1 MKVAILTGNQ
11 PRHLGLINTIT
22 EVAEEVF
29 AICETTSVLAEMA
42 PNFREKPDV
51 YQLYFKQ
58 VFKAENEI
66 FGYTNFSKPK
76 VQILPIAY
84 GDLSFLL
91 PKTLKPVLEA
101 DFIIVYGS
109 SFIKGTLCDKLIEK
123 KAINLHIGVSPYYRG
138 AACNFWALFDD
149 NPHLVGATVHFLSK
163 RLDSGDILYHALP
176 KPRENPFIFSMWAV
190 KAAHL
195 SIRDK
200 IKDSSITAHKSLEQN
215 KNDEIRYSKIS
226 DFDEKVAG
234 DYLKSEKKISLTM
247 DPTKYQS
254 YVDPVFY

>member
-1 MKVAILTGNQ
+1 MKVAVITGNQ
-11 PRHLGLINTIT
+11 PRHLGLINSIA
-22 EVAEEVF
+22 EVSEEVF
-29 AICETTSVLAEMA
+29 AICETTSVLSEMGPA
-42 PNFREKPDV
+42 FREKPDV
-51 YQLYFKQ
+51 IQLYFKQ

-66 FGYTNFSKPK
+66 FGYANFLKPK
-76 VQILPIAY
+76 VRILPIAY

-91 PKTLKPVLEA
+91 PNILKPVLEA

-109 SFIKGTLCDKLIEK
+109 SFIKGTLCDKLIDK

-138 AACNFWALFDD
+138 AACNFWALYDD

-163 RLDSGDILYHALP
+163 KLDSGDILYHALP

-200 IKDSSITAHKSLEQN
+200 IKNSSITAHKSMEQN

-226 DFDEKVAG
+226 DFNEKVAG
-234 DYLKSEKKISLTM
+234 DYLQREKKISLTM
-247 DPTKYQS
+247 NPTKYQS
-254 YVDPVFY
+254 FIDPVFY